1 MVLKVDSIY
10 INRSG
15 ESIKIVGSEM
25 QLVVIYYDRKARAY
39 YEDGWPI
46 NNDEALRIVSEG

>member
-1 MVLKVDSIY
+1 MVLKVDNIY
-10 INRSG
+10 TNRSG

-25 QLVVIYYDRKARAY
+25 HLVMIYYDRKARAY

-46 NNDEALRIVSEG
+46 NNDESLRIVSEG